1 MQDIMEINRSELN
14 DITSL
19 STDKMKSIEDKAFSI
34 EATDVF
40 EHSNEGYVVRVF
52 FTNSTN
58 YSATDALK
66 DYIRQV
72 SVLKY

>member
-19 STDKMKSIEDKAFSI
+19 STDKMKSIEDKVFSV
-34 EATDVF
+34 EATDGF

-52 FTNSTN
+52 FANSTN